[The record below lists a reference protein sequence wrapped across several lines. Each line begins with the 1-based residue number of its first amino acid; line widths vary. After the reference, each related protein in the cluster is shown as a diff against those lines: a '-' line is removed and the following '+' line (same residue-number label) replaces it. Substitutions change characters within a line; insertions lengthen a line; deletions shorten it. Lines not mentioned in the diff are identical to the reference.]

1 METLQLLKAVD
12 EFIEIV
18 KHLEGLCDTD
28 DLSQHEIYNLA
39 LKLQENALRS
49 EYNQMYASANVIF
62 TGELVPSAL
71 EKIAMELT
79 KFNDNN

>member
-1 METLQLLKAVD
+1 MTTE
-12 EFIEIV
+12 
-18 KHLEGLCDTD
+18 LEKIID
-28 DLSQHEIYNLA
+28 QYHEIIDELVKSTDMSVETAYTVA

-79 KFNDNN
+79 RLNNNN